1 MVLFVPMQQELG
13 CINSDGQILGEIR
26 LDESVMVEKS
36 EMSMILERLS
46 SLDLGKYSIPM
57 QDDD

>member
-1 MVLFVPMQQELG
+1 MNLKIVIFYK
-13 CINSDGQILGEIR
+13 